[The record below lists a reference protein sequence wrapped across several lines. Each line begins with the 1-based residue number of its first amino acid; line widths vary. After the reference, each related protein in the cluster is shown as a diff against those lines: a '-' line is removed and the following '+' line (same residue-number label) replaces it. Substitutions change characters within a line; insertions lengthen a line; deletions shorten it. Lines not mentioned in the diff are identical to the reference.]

1 MIIGLTGSMGCG
13 KGEIVKILEK
23 EGFLYITLSMM
34 VREEARKRGIEEE
47 REKLMEVGNSMR
59 REEGAGVL
67 ARRAV
72 AKILASGHDKW
83 VVDGIRN
90 PAEIDEIK
98 KVTPVEGK
106 DFRPFIIGVNTEK
119 ELLIS
124 RILSRARESDAKTRD
139 EIVRKI
145 DRELGVGEPQD
156 GQQVAKCL
164 QKVDVMIENNGTL
177 QELSSGFLKWY
188 NGVK

>member
-1 MIIGLTGSMGCG
+1 
-13 KGEIVKILEK
+13 
-23 EGFLYITLSMM
+23 
-34 VREEARKRGIEEE
+34 
-47 REKLMEVGNSMR
+47 
-59 REEGAGVL
+59 
-67 ARRAV
+67 
-72 AKILASGHDKW
+72 
-83 VVDGIRN
+83 
-90 PAEIDEIK
+90 
-98 KVTPVEGK
+98 
-106 DFRPFIIGVNTEK
+106 EK